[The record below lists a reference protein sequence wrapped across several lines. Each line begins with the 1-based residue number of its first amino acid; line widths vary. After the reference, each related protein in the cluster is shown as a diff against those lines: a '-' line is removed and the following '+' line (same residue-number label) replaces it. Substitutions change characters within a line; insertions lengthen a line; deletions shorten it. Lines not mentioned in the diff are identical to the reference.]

1 MHAAE
6 GFAAAGAEVEQVS
19 DEVMQSLSDTE
30 TSQGILA
37 VLPYA
42 PLPVPSDLSLTM
54 IADAIQDPGNMG
66 TLLLRTSAAAGVQAV
81 ILAPGTVD
89 PYAPKV
95 LRAGMGAHFHLPLI
109 SLDWPGIHHLL
120 KERYP
125 QPLHLFTSRM
135 LTRGNPVGMA
145 DLRQP
150 LALVGRQR
158 SGRRQ
163 SNGPPVLRIRSSI
176 SPCPARSESL
186 NAAVAASILIFEVVR
201 HAPPR

>member
-19 DEVMQSLSDTE
+19 DRRSQSLSDTE

-42 PLPVPSDLSLTM
+42 PLPFPSDPTFTM
-54 IADAIQDPGNMG
+54 IADAIHTGEHGNS
-66 TLLLRTSAAAGVQAV
+66 LRTSAAAGVQAV

-120 KERYP
+120 KERS
-125 QPLHLFTSRM
+125 QPLHLFLADADQGESCWH
-135 LTRGNPVGMA
+135 A

-150 LALVGRQR
+150 LALVVGSEAAGASPMGRQF
-158 SGRRQ
+158 SQ
-163 SNGPPVLRIRSSI
+163 IRSSI
-176 SPCPARSESL
+176 SPCRRRRKSL
-186 NAAVAASILIFEVVR
+186 ECGRGCLYSHF
-201 HAPPR
+201 